1 MRKRDAV
8 QPERLEMWAGSAQE
22 RLREDGH
29 HLVVIRLTLVR
40 PEPNEHHDRKR
51 PLHLRG
57 QSLQERTRY
66 AVEVEPPYAV
76 ALLDRGEDLTAV
88 LEAERV
94 VRRRAAGPV
103 AYHDG
108 HGGRQELQQLPH
120 GGAGRAE
127 KLQVQTARRRKDET
141 APPPTNVRQRVPS
154 PRIISEIHPV
164 EIEYVK
170 EHVVGEHVECHTSC
184 TRSNGQQN
192 LRTSQKTAHTST
204 SSLE

>member
-40 PEPNEHHDRKR
+40 PEPNEHHDR
-51 PLHLRG
+51 
-57 QSLQERTRY
+57 
-66 AVEVEPPYAV
+66 
-76 ALLDRGEDLTAV
+76 
-88 LEAERV
+88 
-94 VRRRAAGPV
+94 
-103 AYHDG
+103 

-204 SSLE
+204 SSL